1 MRIVRYLIIMLVAV
15 VLVFA
20 LAKDAIVKMGM
31 EKGTKIVT
39 GLDLAVEEVNVG
51 LLTTLIDIK
60 GLKLYNPPD
69 YKDRVMV
76 DMPEIYVDY
85 DLPAMIVGDV
95 HLKEVRIVLDNFTVV
110 KNADGELN
118 LNSLKVVQAETKAEK
133 EPPAK
138 KAPAP
143 EFSIDKLYLKI
154 DTVVYKD
161 YSGGGSPSVKTY
173 SVGIDREFS
182 DIDDVN
188 KLASLIIVQAL
199 TKTAISNLTDFDVKA
214 LEGTLGKTLQTAQ
227 QVAGKAVQQAGDTLS
242 RTEDLTGGVVKGTT
256 DTIKKTTESLGGL
269 IKSPFGGSTS
279 EEK

>member
-1 MRIVRYLIIMLVAV
+1 
-15 VLVFA
+15 
-20 LAKDAIVKMGM
+20 MGM
-31 EKGTKIVT
+31 EKGTKMVT
-39 GLDLAVEEVNVG
+39 GLDLAVDEVHVG
-51 LLTTLIDIK
+51 LLKTLIDIK
-60 GLKLYNPPD
+60 GLKLYNPPE

-76 DMPEIYVDY
+76 DMPEIYVNY
-85 DLPAMIVGDV
+85 DLPAIIGGTV
-95 HLKEVRIVLDNFTVV
+95 HLREVRLVLDNFTVV

-118 LNSLKVVQAETKAEK
+118 LNSLRVVQEETGEKK
-133 EPPAK
+133 EPPAEK
-138 KAPAP
+138 GPAP

-161 YSGGGSPSVKTY
+161 YSAGGSPSVKTY

-227 QVAGKAVQQAGDTLS
+227 EVAGKAVQQASDTLS
-242 RTEDLTGGVVKGTT
+242 KTEDLTGGVVKGTT

-269 IKSPFGGSTS
+269 IKSPFGGGES